1 MGIYAYSRDALADWV
16 ALAPSRLETLE
27 KLEQLR
33 PVEAGLRIGV
43 AVVGSADPGVDTA
56 GRCTPDGSEAR
67 PTKGR
72 HPRMTRQMS
81 ERAKRQT
88 KYIFVTGGVVSSL
101 GKGIAAASIGRLLKE
116 RGLRVTLQKFDPYIN
131 VDPGT
136 MSPFQH
142 GEVFV
147 TDDGAETDLDLGHYE
162 RFIDESLS
170 QANNITTGRIYQ
182 TVINKERQGDYLGST
197 VQVIPHITDE
207 IKLAVRRL
215 AADNDVVITE
225 IGGTVGDIESLP
237 FLEAIRQF
245 RQDVGADNAMF
256 VHLTLVPFLAAA
268 GELKTKPTQ
277 HSVRELMEIGI
288 QPHAL
293 ICRTEQPLSEEI
305 RKKIALFTNVEL
317 DGVIESLDLKT
328 IYEVPLQLKE
338 QGLDDFILDKLR
350 IEAPQPDME
359 SWSEMVH
366 RVLHPSSGTA
376 RIAVVGKYTS
386 LVDSYKSIQE
396 ALIHGGIANDVKVET
411 EWLSSEPFDEGHG
424 VEMLKDFDG
433 LLIPGGFGPRGV
445 EGMLSAIQWAREN
458 EMPFFGICLGL
469 QCAVIEFARNVCGL
483 EESHSS
489 EFAEDSADP
498 VICLL
503 DSQLQVT
510 TKGGTMRL
518 GAYPCARWEK
528 ALGRARSTGRPRS
541 ASGIVT
547 ASRSTTTTATC
558 SRNVA

>member
-1 MGIYAYSRDALADWV
+1 M
-16 ALAPSRLETLE
+16 
-27 KLEQLR
+27 
-33 PVEAGLRIGV
+33 
-43 AVVGSADPGVDTA
+43 SAHV
-56 GRCTPDGSEAR
+56 
-67 PTKGR
+67 
-72 HPRMTRQMS
+72 
-81 ERAKRQT
+81 T

-182 TVINKERQGDYLGST
+182 TVITKERRGDYLGST

-207 IKLAVRRL
+207 IKAAIRRL
-215 AADNDVVITE
+215 AAEHDVVITE

-245 RQDVGADNAMF
+245 RQDVGSENAIF
-256 VHLTLVPFLAAA
+256 VHLTLVPFIAAA

-288 QPHAL
+288 QPHVL
-293 ICRTEQPLSEEI
+293 ICRTEQPLSHDI
-305 RKKIALFTNVEL
+305 RRKIALFTNVEL
-317 DGVIESLDLKT
+317 EGVIEARDVET
-328 IYEVPLQLKE
+328 IYEVPLKFKE
-338 QGLDDFILDKLR
+338 QRLDDVILRQLGLDR
-350 IEAPQPDME
+350 PQPDLT
-359 SWSEMVH
+359 SWTDMVE
-366 RVLHPSSGTA
+366 RVKRPSSGEA
-376 RIAVVGKYTS
+376 RIAVVGKYTT

-396 ALIHGGIANDVKVET
+396 ALIHGGIANDVKVRT
-411 EWLSSEPFDEGHG
+411 EWLSSEDFDSGDG
-424 VEMLKDFDG
+424 VAMLRDYDG

-445 EGMLSAIQWAREN
+445 EGMLEAIRFSREN
-458 EMPFFGICLGL
+458 GMPFFGICLGL
-469 QCAVIEFARNVCGL
+469 QCAVIEYARNMCGL
-483 EESHSS
+483 EDSHSS
-489 EFAEDSADP
+489 EFTEDSSDP

-510 TKGGTMRL
+510 AKGGTMRL
-518 GAYPCARWEK
+518 GAYDCVLAE
-528 ALGRARSTGRPRS
+528 GTRAREIYGVELISERHRHRFEVNNAYRDLIVQHGLTVSGTSPDGALVEMIEITEHPWFIGGQFHPELKSRPTRPHPLFASFIEAAARYARQGRS
-541 ASGIVT
+541 AHVREPAGV
-547 ASRSTTTTATC
+547 
-558 SRNVA
+558 

>member
-1 MGIYAYSRDALADWV
+1 MT
-16 ALAPSRLETLE
+16 ETAE
-27 KLEQLR
+27 R
-33 PVEAGLRIGV
+33 P
-43 AVVGSADPGVDTA
+43 
-56 GRCTPDGSEAR
+56 
-67 PTKGR
+67 
-72 HPRMTRQMS
+72 
-81 ERAKRQT
+81 T

-162 RFIDESLS
+162 RFIDESLT

-182 TVINKERQGDYLGST
+182 TVIQKERRGDYLGST

-207 IKLAVRRL
+207 IKTAIRRL
-215 AADNDVVITE
+215 AADHDVVITE

-245 RQDVGADNAMF
+245 RQDVGRENAIF
-256 VHLTLVPFLAAA
+256 VHLTLVPYIQAA

-288 QPHAL
+288 QPQVL
-293 ICRTEQPLSEEI
+293 ICRTEQPLSQEI

-317 DGVIESLDLKT
+317 DGVIEAPDLET
-328 IYEVPLQLKE
+328 IYQVPLSLK
-338 QGLDDFILDKLR
+338 QQRLDDFILDKLHV
-350 IEAPQPDME
+350 EAPQPDLTA
-359 SWSEMVH
+359 WAEMVE
-366 RVLHPSSGTA
+366 RVLRPSSGTA
-376 RIAVVGKYTS
+376 RIAVVGKYTA

-396 ALIHGGIANDVKVET
+396 ALTHGGIANDVKVVT
-411 EWLSSEPFDEGHG
+411 EWLSSEDFEAGEG
-424 VEMLKDFDG
+424 VDILKGYDG

-445 EGMLSAIQWAREN
+445 EGMLEAIRWAREHD
-458 EMPFFGICLGL
+458 MPFFGICLGL

-489 EFAEDSADP
+489 EFAEDSSDP

-518 GAYPCARWEK
+518 GAYPCQLAE
-528 ALGRARSTGRPRS
+528 GTRAREIYGVEAISERHRHRFEVNNAYRDTLVRGGLTVSGTSPDGGLVEMVEITEHPWFVAGQFHPELKSRPTRPHPLFASFVEAAAAYARQDSS
-541 ASGIVT
+541 AQV
-547 ASRSTTTTATC
+547 REPV
-558 SRNVA
+558 RV